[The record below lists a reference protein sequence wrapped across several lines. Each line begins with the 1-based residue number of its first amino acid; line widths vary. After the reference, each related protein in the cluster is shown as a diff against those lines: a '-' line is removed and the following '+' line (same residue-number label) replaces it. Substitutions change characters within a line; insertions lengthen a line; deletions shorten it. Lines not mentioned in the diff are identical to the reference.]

1 MKKAI
6 NTNYP
11 VKFANRPFT
20 TLYLQPK
27 HQELFKYAPTEFRY
41 CNHGGK
47 TMWICLIIK
56 I

>member
-27 HQELFKYAPTEFRY
+27 HQEPFKYAPTEFRY
-41 CNHGGK
+41 WAESTSECNITK
-47 TMWICLIIK
+47 YF
-56 I
+56 

>member
-27 HQELFKYAPTEFRY
+27 HHERLSTHQPSSDIVATVV
-41 CNHGGK
+41 K
-47 TMWICLIIK
+47 TMGIV
-56 I
+56 